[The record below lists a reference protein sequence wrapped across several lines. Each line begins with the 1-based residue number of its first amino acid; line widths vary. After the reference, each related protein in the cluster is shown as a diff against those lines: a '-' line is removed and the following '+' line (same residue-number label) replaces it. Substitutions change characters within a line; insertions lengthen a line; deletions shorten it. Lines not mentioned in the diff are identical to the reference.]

1 MKFRLSHL
9 GMLAFLLVGS
19 PVTVNADEQKSLD
32 VFYYALT
39 DQYIASFKNDIDSL
53 ARKMNISL
61 ESFDANNDSG
71 TQELQIANTLSNNK
85 AKIVNLVR
93 PEITESVI
101 ENCKKNSLRVI
112 FFNRQPDIK
121 LLDGYSKAWYVE
133 GDSMLAGQMQAEM
146 IISYIKANP
155 QIDRN
160 KDGRIST
167 IILNGPEDHQATY
180 LRTSAVTVK
189 LFSEYNNIDI
199 TKLCGN
205 FDSLKA
211 RGELEN
217 YVINNGIDK
226 VELIISNNDAM
237 ALGALSV
244 LNNEGFNT
252 GNKKKNYIP
261 VFGIDGVE
269 PAIQAIKEGKLEGTL
284 VNDTKEQARAILE
297 LAVAE
302 EQDNHELGK
311 KLNLKVWE
319 NGTVYIPYTK
329 VINK

>member
-9 GMLAFLLVGS
+9 GMLAFLLAGS

-101 ENCKKNSLRVI
+101 ENCKKNNLRVI

>member
-9 GMLAFLLVGS
+9 GMLALLLAGF

-53 ARKMNISL
+53 AKKMNISL

-101 ENCKKNSLRVI
+101 ENCKKNNLRVI

-302 EQDNHELGK
+302 EQNNRELGK

-329 VINK
+329 VISK

>member
-9 GMLAFLLVGS
+9 GMLAFLLAGF

-53 ARKMNISL
+53 AKKMNISL

-101 ENCKKNSLRVI
+101 ENCKKNNLRVI

-269 PAIQAIKEGKLEGTL
+269 PAIQALKEGKLEGTL

-302 EQDNHELGK
+302 EQNNHELGK

-329 VINK
+329 VISK

>member
-9 GMLAFLLVGS
+9 GMLAFLLAVF

-53 ARKMNISL
+53 AKKMNISL

-101 ENCKKNSLRVI
+101 ENCKKNNLRVI

-302 EQDNHELGK
+302 EQNNRELGK

-329 VINK
+329 VISK

>member
-1 MKFRLSHL
+1 
-9 GMLAFLLVGS
+9 
-19 PVTVNADEQKSLD
+19 
-32 VFYYALT
+32 
-39 DQYIASFKNDIDSL
+39 
-53 ARKMNISL
+53 MNISL

-101 ENCKKNSLRVI
+101 ENCKKNNLRVI

-302 EQDNHELGK
+302 EQNNHELGK

-329 VINK
+329 VISK